1 MKKMLLA
8 ILAGLL
14 LVTVPFWGA
23 LVYGK
28 IENRVICREVTNY
41 VIENRDSIVV
51 IDDHQ
56 SFVYKTTGM
65 VSAGVEYGYYFDAEN
80 EFAMKGMSYR
90 NGIRVDGYP
99 DDRTDWYYTE
109 QICENW
115 FYYEVHDG

>member
-1 MKKMLLA
+1 MLSA

-14 LVTVPFWGA
+14 LMAAPFWGA

-28 IENRVICREVTNY
+28 IENRVMCWSVSNY
-41 VIENRDSIVV
+41 VLENRDSIVV
-51 IDDHQ
+51 LDDHQ
-56 SFVYKTTGM
+56 SFEYKTTGM
-65 VSAGVEYGYYFDAEN
+65 VSAGVEYGYYFDTEN
-80 EFAMKGMSYR
+80 EFAMKGISYR

>member
-80 EFAMKGMSYR
+80 EFAMKGIPYR

-99 DDRTDWYYTE
+99 DDRTDWFYTKR
-109 QICENW
+109 ICENW

>member
-14 LVTVPFWGA
+14 LVTAPFWGA

-28 IENRVICREVTNY
+28 IENRVMCWSVSNY
-41 VIENRDSIVV
+41 VLENRDSIVV

-65 VSAGVEYGYYFDAEN
+65 VSAGVEYGYYFDAYDQ
-80 EFAMKGMSYR
+80 FDMKGIPYH

-99 DDRTDWYYTE
+99 DDSTDWYYTE
-109 QICENW
+109 RICENW

>member
-14 LVTVPFWGA
+14 LVTAPFWGA

-28 IENRVICREVTNY
+28 IENRAICREVTNY
-41 VIENRDSIVV
+41 VLENRDSIVV

-56 SFVYKTTGM
+56 PFVYKTTGM

-80 EFAMKGMSYR
+80 EFVMKGMSYR
-90 NGIRVDGYP
+90 NGYRTDGYP
-99 DDRTDWYYTE
+99 DDPTDWYYTE
-109 QICENW
+109 RICENW

>member
-41 VIENRDSIVV
+41 VLENRDSIVV

-65 VSAGVEYGYYFDAEN
+65 VSARVEYGYYFDAEN
-80 EFAMKGMSYR
+80 EFAMKGISYR

>member
-1 MKKMLLA
+1 MKKMLSA

-14 LVTVPFWGA
+14 LVTAPFWGA

-28 IENRVICREVTNY
+28 IENRVMCWSVSNY
-41 VIENRDSIVV
+41 VLENRDSIVV

-56 SFVYKTTGM
+56 SFEYKTTGM
-65 VSAGVEYGYYFDAEN
+65 VSAGVEYGYYFDAKN
-80 EFAMKGMSYR
+80 EFAMKGISYR

-109 QICENW
+109 RICENW

>member
-41 VIENRDSIVV
+41 VLENRDSIVV

-80 EFAMKGMSYR
+80 EFVMKGMSYR
-90 NGIRVDGYP
+90 NGYRTDGYP
-99 DDRTDWYYTE
+99 DDPTDWYYTE
-109 QICENW
+109 RICENW

>member
-41 VIENRDSIVV
+41 VLENRDSIVV

-90 NGIRVDGYP
+90 NGYRIDGYP
-99 DDRTDWYYTE
+99 DDPTDWYYTE
-109 QICENW
+109 RICENW

>member
-41 VIENRDSIVV
+41 VLENRDSIVV
-51 IDDHQ
+51 IDDYQ

-80 EFAMKGMSYR
+80 EFAMKGISYR

-99 DDRTDWYYTE
+99 DDRPDWYYTE
-109 QICENW
+109 RICENW

>member
-41 VIENRDSIVV
+41 VLENRDSIVV

-65 VSAGVEYGYYFDAEN
+65 VSAKVEYGYYFDAEN
-80 EFAMKGMSYR
+80 EFAMKGISYR

>member
-1 MKKMLLA
+1 MKKMLFA
-8 ILAGLL
+8 ILAGLI
-14 LVTVPFWGA
+14 LVTAPFWGA

-41 VIENRDSIVV
+41 VLENRDSIVV

-80 EFAMKGMSYR
+80 EFAMKGISYR